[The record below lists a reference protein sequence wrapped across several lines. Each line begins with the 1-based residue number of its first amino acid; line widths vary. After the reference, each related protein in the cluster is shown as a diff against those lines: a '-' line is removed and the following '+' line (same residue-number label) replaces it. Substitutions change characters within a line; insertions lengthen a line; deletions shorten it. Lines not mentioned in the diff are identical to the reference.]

1 MSISS
6 KWRVEYLFDPWLDG
20 LWLRPQGHL
29 ENSDN
34 YLLEDVFA
42 LLYYEEDILYEY
54 LSRYLVVIDTVYT

>member
-6 KWRVEYLFDPWLDG
+6 KWRVEYLFDPWLDS